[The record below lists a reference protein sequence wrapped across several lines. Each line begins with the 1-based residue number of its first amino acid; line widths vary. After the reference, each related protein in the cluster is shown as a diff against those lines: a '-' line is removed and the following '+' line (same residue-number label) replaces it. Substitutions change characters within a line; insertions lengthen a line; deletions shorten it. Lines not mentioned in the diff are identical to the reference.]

1 MQNFIQSDKGEDNA
15 EFTIINPN
23 FPDLHLEESD
33 SVNSVNNATVVST
46 IINNRQLL
54 TSKWTFLWNIFSTEW
69 RSTACVQFYNAVFIT
84 L

>member
-1 MQNFIQSDKGEDNA
+1 MQNFIQSDKEEDHA
-15 EFTIINPN
+15 EFTVINPN

-54 TSKWTFLWNIFSTEW
+54 TSKWTFLWNIFSNEW